1 MSNTPMSGTATPQII
16 GRYALYDVI
25 ASGGMASVHIGRLIG
40 PVGFARTVAIK
51 RLHPNFAC
59 DPEFVAMLLDEA
71 RLAARIRHPNVV
83 PTLDIVAEGKEIL
96 LVMEY
101 VVGESLMH
109 LLRSARTAGQPPPL
123 PIVVDI
129 MVGVLN
135 GLHAAHEAT
144 DERGDAL
151 NIVHRDVS
159 PHNILVGTDGSARV
173 LDFGIAKASNRIHQT
188 QGSQVKG
195 KLRYMPAEQML
206 GRKVTRAADIY
217 SASVV
222 LWEALAGRRFFDAEQ
237 DAEVM
242 YRVLEGAS
250 QPPSAVRGDIP
261 RELDEIVVRG
271 MSKNPDDRYPTA
283 KAMANA
289 LEAAAP
295 AVTRSTVSD
304 WVFVTVGRRLEER
317 EERVAAVERTSSSVP
332 VLPEHEALLP
342 RRTLT
347 APVRDSTLSRAG
359 SISHSISP
367 AALGAGVGGKR
378 MRQRFALVGALA
390 LLAGAGLAT
399 VIGRGMRSESRA
411 AWTPAS
417 ALAVSGVAAAA
428 LAPVAIQAKLVPA
441 VASAAPVS
449 ADLPQTPPLASA
461 AGPPKTSAPSPPL
474 AAALPATVKGPKR
487 VLRPATTVR
496 SPVPSS
502 TLYRRE

>member
-109 LLRSARTAGQPPPL
+109 LLRSARTAGQATPVPV
-123 PIVVDI
+123 VVDI

-222 LWEALAGRRFFDAEQ
+222 LWEALAGRRFFDVEH

-242 YRVLEGAS
+242 YRVLEAAN
-250 QPPSAVRGDIP
+250 QPPSSVRRDIP
-261 RELDEIVVRG
+261 RELDEIVMRG

-295 AVTRSTVSD
+295 AVTRSAVSE

-332 VLPEHEALLP
+332 AMPEHEALLP

-347 APVRDSTLSRAG
+347 APLRDSTLSRAG
-359 SISHSISP
+359 SISHSVSP
-367 AALGAGVGGKR
+367 AAMRASIWGKR
-378 MRQRFALVGALA
+378 LRQRLTAVGALA

-399 VIGRGMRSESRA
+399 AIGRGLRSDTRP
-411 AWTPAS
+411 AWTSAS
-417 ALAVSGVAAAA
+417 
-428 LAPVAIQAKLVPA
+428 APVASGNAAGAPA
-441 VASAAPVS
+441 PVVSQTNPVKATTAAPVS
-449 ADLPQTPPLASA
+449 ADSPPAST
-461 AGPPKTSAPSPPL
+461 AGSAKTSAPQSQL
-474 AAALPATVKGPKR
+474 AAAVPATTKAPKR
-487 VLRPATTVR
+487 VARPATTAR
-496 SPVPSS
+496 TPALSS